1 MQKEGVNSQLKN
13 KGKVKKGEAAHTGNP
28 APQRKAAVETQPQKD
43 AAGHPHKG
51 NTKSTGMNCRKP
63 QKALQTYTHQQEKEG
78 TGPQAEN
85 KADHLEAP
93 QQMKSAPGAI
103 LLNKTWTQEVMTW
116 THKK

>member
-1 MQKEGVNSQLKN
+1 MKN

-43 AAGHPHKG
+43 AAGDPHKG
-51 NTKSTGMNCRKP
+51 NTTSTGMNCRKP

-93 QQMKSAPGAI
+93 QQMKSAPGAT
-103 LLNKTWTQEVMTW
+103 LLNKT
-116 THKK
+116 